1 MTAISPALARS
12 VFDDAPDAMIIID
25 GFGTIWFANR
35 RVCDLFGYTH
45 EQMIGESI
53 EKLVPER
60 FRERHIDHRGDFGSD
75 VRVRPMG
82 ARAGLD
88 LLGRRHDGTEFPLEV
103 SLGPIEDVG
112 RTLVAAAIRDVTERK
127 RAEAELVVAR
137 DAIEA
142 MRDLAHRA
150 TAGERRY
157 PQPAARQLRQ
167 LLQTLALLNES
178 LREHLGGQQ
187 AIEVLSQQARTLG
200 TLAEVLD
207 SLGL

>member
-45 EQMIGESI
+45 AQIIGESI

-60 FRERHIDHRGDFGSD
+60 FRERRIDHRG
-75 VRVRPMG
+75 
-82 ARAGLD
+82 D

-103 SLGPIEDVG
+103 TLGPIEDVG
-112 RTLVAAAIRDVTERK
+112 RTLVAAAIHDVTERK

-150 TAGERRY
+150 TSSERRY
-157 PQPAARQLRQ
+157 PEAAAGQLRQ

-178 LREHLGGQQ
+178 LREELSGQH
-187 AIEVLSQQARTLG
+187 ANEVLSQQAQTIDTLSEI
-200 TLAEVLD
+200 LH